1 MKREIRSRSAAP
13 ILAAALLMSLA
24 LAQETLRPTVVRN
37 VAFESTTMA
46 RPFTV
51 HQQVLDLAP
60 GAQSPV
66 HMHGGP
72 ELVLVLQGEVTF
84 LLADT
89 NRVVR
94 LAAGESYVIPAETFL
109 QVRNDSNSDASFVV
123 TFLLPEGATL
133 TTPR

>member
-1 MKREIRSRSAAP
+1 MNSKIRSRSAAQ

-24 LAQETLRPTVVRN
+24 FGQETLRPTVVRN
-37 VAFESTTMA
+37 VAFESPTMA

-72 ELVLVLQGEVTF
+72 EMVLVLQGEVTF

-123 TFLLPEGATL
+123 TFLLPEGAAL